1 MAHIDDAEGWRR
13 LVASLAQWSRAIDGA
28 SEGMRSI
35 DRDGFVMTTTPAVP
49 ERSIVNDVVY
59 WDGAALI
66 AAYDEIEQAFDSAGI
81 DAWLVWV
88 PDTDTDIA
96 GALAE
101 RGHVLDSDPEAMVLD
116 LEAVERPPE
125 PPGFSRTVDP
135 AELARLNDH
144 AYGMH
149 SAFGRALADLR
160 PGGGL
165 YFYGV
170 EDDDGLASGLV
181 AFDHED
187 DCSVWLVA
195 TLPHARGRGLAAAL
209 MAHALA
215 DAAERGRT
223 TSTLQATD
231 LGRPVYERLG
241 YRSLGEIQLWEKRR
255 SGG

>member
-1 MAHIDDAEGWRR
+1 MAHIDDAEGWKR

-28 SEGMRSI
+28 SAGMRSI
-35 DRDGFVMTTTPAVP
+35 DRDGLVMTTTPAVP

-66 AAYDEIEQAFDSAGI
+66 DAYDEIEQAFDSAGI

-96 GALAE
+96 DALAE
-101 RGHVLDSDPEAMVLD
+101 RGHVLD
-116 LEAVERPPE
+116 
-125 PPGFSRTVDP
+125 
-135 AELARLNDH
+135 RLNDH
-144 AYGMH
+144 AYGMR
-149 SAFGRALADLR
+149 SAFERALADLR

-165 YFYGV
+165 YLYGV
-170 EDDDGLASGLV
+170 EDDEGLASGLV
-181 AFDHED
+181 AFDYED

-195 TLPHARGRGLAAAL
+195 TRESARGRGLASAL

-215 DAAERGRT
+215 DARERGRT

-255 SGG
+255 TGR